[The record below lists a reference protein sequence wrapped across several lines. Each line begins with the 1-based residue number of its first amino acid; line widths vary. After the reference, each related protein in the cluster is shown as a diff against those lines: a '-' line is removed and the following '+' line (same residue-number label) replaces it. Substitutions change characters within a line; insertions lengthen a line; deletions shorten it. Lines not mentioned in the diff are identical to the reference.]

1 MEIPNSFYCP
11 ISKQVMTDPV
21 ITPLGISYER
31 SSIEEWLTHIV
42 LVPFQIL
49 N

>member
-21 ITPLGISYER
+21 ITPLGISYEK
-31 SSIEEWLTHIV
+31 
-42 LVPFQIL
+42 
-49 N
+49 